1 MEKTKPIIRILL
13 GVSLIMLISGGYK
26 YFTDVMEIKDT
37 IKICIGVLILFFLYL
52 KEYIIKDTLL
62 KSLKDSLPYFT
73 VLFLLGELAQVEWM
87 VLLLAATIFLADF
100 AGDGWQTETW
110 VFKKS

>member
-26 YFTDVMEIKDT
+26 YSTNVMEIKDT
-37 IKICIGVLILFFLYL
+37 IKICIGVLIPIVLYL
-52 KEYIIKDTLL
+52 RKYIIKDTLL

-73 VLFLLGELAQVEWM
+73 VLFLLGDLAQNEWM
-87 VLLLAATIFLADF
+87 VLLLAAVIFLADF
-100 AGDGWQTETW
+100 AGD
-110 VFKKS
+110 S